1 MDGIN
6 PYGKMKDV
14 MVIGIGQSQLDD
26 YLLEQAK
33 LLERDVVPDDEGEKG
48 FYFRSDHFN
57 FARIGIPAL
66 YLKTGSDFEGKG
78 KEYGQQLKVTY
89 VQKYYHQPS
98 DEYDT
103 TRMDFTG
110 GVEDLKLLFQVGKRL
125 SFDDRWP
132 QWKEGSEFKSIRE
145 AYLRK

>member
-1 MDGIN
+1 
-6 PYGKMKDV
+6 

-145 AYLRK
+145 AYLRN